1 LQRILIIQTA
11 FLGDV
16 ILASPVWVNLHKQF
30 PKAQI
35 DVVVKKGNESLLAAH
50 PFLHQVFVFDKNQKV
65 KHLWNLGKTLR
76 SEQYDLIINLQRF
89 ASSGI
94 LTILARG
101 KESRGFEKNPLSF
114 LYTKKFKH
122 EMKPNWHEVDRNL
135 SLISDLVPAPIRRP
149 QLFPSKEDLNSV
161 QIYQDVPYYCLA
173 PTSVWFTKQA
183 PLEIWLKLIDRLA
196 ATNAQ
201 IYLLGA
207 PSDRAYLDEIVKNTR
222 SAQLVNLA
230 GQLSLLQSAALMAGA
245 KHNYVNDSGPLHLA
259 SATNAPV
266 SAFFC
271 STVPAFGFGPLS
283 DYSEMIE
290 VKDLACRP
298 CGIHGHRAC
307 PKGHFKCGE
316 ELDLGLNFNEHFSP

>member
-1 LQRILIIQTA
+1 MNLDRILVIQTA

-16 ILASPVWVNLHKQF
+16 ILATPIWENIHAAY
-30 PKAQI
+30 PHAQI
-35 DVVVKKGNESLLAAH
+35 DVVVKKGNESLLQAH
-50 PFLHQVFVFDKNQKV
+50 PFLHQVFIFDKNHKV
-65 KHLWNLGKTLR
+65 KNLWNLGKTLR
-76 SEQYDLIINLQRF
+76 SHQYDLVINLQRF

-94 LTILARG
+94 LTMLARG
-101 KESRGFEKNPLSF
+101 KESRGFQKNPLSF
-114 LYTKKFKH
+114 FFSKRYSH

-135 SLISDLVPAPIRRP
+135 CLISDLVAAPIRRP

-183 PLEIWLKLIDRLA
+183 PLEIWFKLIDKLA

-222 SAQLVNLA
+222 STQVINLA
-230 GQLSLLQSAALMAGA
+230 GQLPLLQSAALMAGA

-271 STVPAFGFGPLS
+271 STVPEFGFGPLS
-283 DYSEMIE
+283 ENATIIE
-290 VKDLACRP
+290 VKNLDCRP
-298 CGIHGHRAC
+298 CGLHGHKVC
-307 PKGHFKCGE
+307 PKGHFKCGK
-316 ELDLGLNFNEHFSP
+316 DLKI

>member
-1 LQRILIIQTA
+1 MKLERILVIQTA

-16 ILASPVWVNLHKQF
+16 ILASPIWENLHRQY
-30 PKAQI
+30 PQAQI

-50 PFLHQVFVFDKNQKV
+50 PFLNQVFIFDKSQKV
-65 KHLWNLGKTLR
+65 KNLWSLAKTLR
-76 SEQYDLIINLQRF
+76 AQQYDLIINLQRF

-114 LYTKKFKH
+114 LFSKRFKH

-135 SLISDLVPAPIRRP
+135 QLIADLVASPTRRP
-149 QLFPSKEDLNSV
+149 QLYPTQEDHTKVRN
-161 QIYQDVPYYCLA
+161 YQEVSYHCLA

-183 PLEIWLKLIDRLA
+183 PQEIWLTLIDKLST
-196 ATNAQ
+196 TNAG

-207 PSDRAYLDEIVKNTR
+207 PSDRAYLDEIVQKTR
-222 SAQLVNLA
+222 SSQVINLA
-230 GQLSLLQSAALMAGA
+230 GKLTLLQSAALMACA

-271 STVPAFGFGPLS
+271 STVPEFGFGPLS
-283 DYSEMIE
+283 DESEIIE
-290 VKDLACRP
+290 VKDLDCRP
-298 CGIHGHRAC
+298 CGLHGHKSC
-307 PKGHFKCGE
+307 PKGHFKCGNS
-316 ELDLGLNFNEHFSP
+316 LTLP

>member
-1 LQRILIIQTA
+1 MNLDRILVIQTA

-16 ILASPVWVNLHKQF
+16 ILASPVWENLHAAY
-30 PKAQI
+30 PDAQI
-35 DVVVKKGNESLLAAH
+35 DVVVKKGNESLLKEH
-50 PFLHQVFVFDKNQKV
+50 PFLHNVFIFDKNQKV
-65 KHLWNLGKTLR
+65 KNLWNLSKTLR
-76 SEQYDLIINLQRF
+76 SNQYNLVINLQRF

-94 LTILARG
+94 LTFLARG

-114 LYTKKFKH
+114 LFTKKFKH

-135 SLISDLVPAPIRRP
+135 SLISDLVHTPIRRP
-149 QLFPSKEDLNSV
+149 QLYPSKADLNSIL
-161 QIYQDVPYYCLA
+161 IYQEVPYSCLA

-183 PLEIWLKLIDRLA
+183 PQEIWLKLIDKLSQ
-196 ATNAQ
+196 TKEQ
-201 IYLLGA
+201 IFLLGA

-222 SAQLVNLA
+222 SSQVVNLA

-271 STVPAFGFGPLS
+271 STVPEFGFGPLS
-283 DYSEMIE
+283 ENASIIE
-290 VKDLACRP
+290 VQDLDCRP
-298 CGIHGHRAC
+298 CGLHGHKAC
-307 PKGHFKCGE
+307 PKGHFKCGK
-316 ELDLGLNFNEHFSP
+316 DLKI